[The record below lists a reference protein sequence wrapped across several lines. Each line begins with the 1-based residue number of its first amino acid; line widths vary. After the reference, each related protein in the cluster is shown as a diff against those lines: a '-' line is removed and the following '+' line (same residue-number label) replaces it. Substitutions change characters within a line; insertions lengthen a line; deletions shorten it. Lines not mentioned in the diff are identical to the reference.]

1 MSEFVR
7 FTFEVTVE
15 LAAPVDAEDID
26 TLTADVTRHIEA
38 NGALAAWISRD
49 PHGED

>member
-1 MSEFVR
+1 MSEFET

-15 LAAPVDAEDID
+15 LATPIDAGDLD
-26 TLTADVTRHIEA
+26 TLTADVTRHLEA

-49 PHGED
+49 LHGED